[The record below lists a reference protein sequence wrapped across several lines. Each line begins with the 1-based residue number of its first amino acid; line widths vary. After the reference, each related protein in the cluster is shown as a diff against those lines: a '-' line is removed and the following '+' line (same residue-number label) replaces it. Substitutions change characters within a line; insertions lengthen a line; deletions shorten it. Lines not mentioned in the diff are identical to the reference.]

1 MINRIHHKQIKNVS
15 QEKGCKR
22 PFVRAREINNDGEEN
37 MANEGDEDAWSNEL

>member
-22 PFVRAREINNDGEEN
+22 PFVRAREINNDGEEI
-37 MANEGDEDAWSNEL
+37 MANEGDEDA